1 MSNKCGKHTELS
13 ANDHVRVTQCAC
25 GAVHLMLLKNG
36 VTLRLTEES
45 LRHTT
50 RGMLLAVDRVDDVE
64 HARNN

>member
-25 GAVHLMLLKNG
+25 GAVHLTLLKNG

-45 LRHTT
+45 LRQTT
-50 RGMLLAVDRVDDVE
+50 RGLLVAVDRVDE
-64 HARNN
+64 SEQARIN